1 MTTITSKYQAN
12 TRLVFLFQAKW
23 RAGQMALAVPIV
35 FFILSSLALTMQ
47 SSARFFSEAS
57 DSPQIAAVISTPQR
71 VSKTIEPIGL
81 PARLIIPKIKVD
93 AIIEHV
99 GLTTGGAMAAPS
111 GPKTVAWFALG
122 PRPGQVGSAVI
133 AGHYGYKRSTA
144 AFDILYKIR
153 KGDIIYTVD
162 EAGKYYG
169 FSVLSSRLY
178 PSTSN
183 DSIVFNSGDG
193 RKYLNLITCE
203 GTWDAAT
210 KNYSNRR
217 VVFTERLF

>member
-1 MTTITSKYQAN
+1 M
-12 TRLVFLFQAKW
+12 L
-23 RAGQMALAVPIV
+23 LAVPII
-35 FFILSSLALTMQ
+35 FFLSSAMIIELQT
-47 SSARFFSEAS
+47 SAHFFSELT
-57 DSPQIAAVISTPQR
+57 DVPQIAAVASTPKGAPQA
-71 VSKTIEPIGL
+71 IESVAL
-81 PARLIIPKIKVD
+81 PVRLYIPKIKVD
-93 AIIEHV
+93 ATIEQV

-133 AGHYGYKRSTA
+133 AGHYGYKRSSA
-144 AFDILYKIR
+144 AFDNLFKIR

-162 EAGKYYG
+162 DTGKYYG
-169 FSVLSSRLY
+169 FSVLSARLY
-178 PSTSN
+178 PSSSN

-217 VVFTERLF
+217 VVFTERVF